1 MKIAAISVAVLV
13 AVVAALAAWLG
24 MFSSVTVVE
33 EEVGPLA
40 FVYVQ
45 EATTDFSKIGKIT
58 TELGE
63 RLEQAGLTQRKPA
76 QLYFPAGRGIQN
88 QIGFVVEGSM
98 GQGVLDATA
107 FFRSVPVQ
115 RYAVVRFP
123 FRNPLSFLAAYHKVN
138 SKLRAY
144 RKEKGIPES
153 SFMVILDGATIVYL
167 QPVTPG

>member
-76 QLYFPAGRGIQN
+76 QLYFPVGRGIQN
-88 QIGFVVEGSM
+88 QIAQPGNKVAMTV
-98 GQGVLDATA
+98 
-107 FFRSVPVQ
+107 
-115 RYAVVRFP
+115 AVDE
-123 FRNPLSFLAAYHKVN
+123 LGWSTD
-138 SKLRAY
+138 
-144 RKEKGIPES
+144 GILE
-153 SFMVILDGATIVYL
+153 
-167 QPVTPG
+167 